1 MLFDNTTAIGSWIA
15 TNSSNMTASYEQYNR
30 IVNNVTLAMP
40 HAGIAA
46 AAKAPKNGIVQPAE
60 LGGVG
65 EYSLK
70 ASVVSSAVNV
80 LCANVNETEIAPL
93 ICVTWPNATILTSK
107 DNPTQKL
114 APADYANDVQLL
126 PGESYLN
133 STVVDDIFEWGSKYH
148 RQPPVFPMVS
158 HILLS
163 NVPSKT
169 CQLPIEYNSIANV
182 TMSNSDAIYLLIKA
196 SDALTS
202 DYTLC
207 ELKSFLY
214 PACSTPF
221 NISGLSGATLQSFC
235 DDPNDKMRYDSSVPD
250 PPISRNFDW
259 KNIGWDWMIS
269 LSLNTGITNANSS
282 TSRTLANLI
291 SVDTGPGSSALN
303 PLMPSI
309 SEALAVMVGDTLLL
323 STVDAGFYHFWP
335 FQNTSL
341 EPRLGK
347 NSLISGIDRNRCQN
361 RKVLIVSIIVRRFPP
376 SLA

>member
-1 MLFDNTTAIGSWIA
+1 MPNSITAYHNAASFLGAWAHVQEGGEGASSDLAFRPNATGMLFDNTTAIGSWIA

-40 HAGIAA
+40 HAGITA
-46 AAKAPKNGIVQPAE
+46 AAKDPKNGIVQPAE

-93 ICVTWPNATILTSK
+93 IYVTWPNATILTSK

-114 APADYANDVQLL
+114 ASADYANDVQLL

-163 NVPSKT
+163 SVPSKT

-202 DYTLC
+202 DYSLRINVF
-207 ELKSFLY
+207 SI
-214 PACSTPF
+214 PS
-221 NISGLSGATLQSFC
+221 LQHLLQHIWSQW
-235 DDPNDKMRYDSSVPD
+235 S
-250 PPISRNFDW
+250 
-259 KNIGWDWMIS
+259 
-269 LSLNTGITNANSS
+269 NSS
-282 TSRTLANLI
+282 I
-291 SVDTGPGSSALN
+291 
-303 PLMPSI
+303 
-309 SEALAVMVGDTLLL
+309 
-323 STVDAGFYHFWP
+323 
-335 FQNTSL
+335 
-341 EPRLGK
+341 
-347 NSLISGIDRNRCQN
+347 
-361 RKVLIVSIIVRRFPP
+361 VLRRPKR
-376 SLA
+376 